1 MNGGPFIDIFEA
13 AKEVN
18 SRVVCYYHSNGNI
31 ESVIPDL
38 IEIGIEILNPV
49 QPECMDPLAIKKRY
63 GEQLTLWGTIGT
75 QRLMPFGSPEE
86 VKTAVKT
93 MIPIGPVITAAWWWL
108 PPTSWN
114 RRFPG
119 KTSWPW
125 LRGSTRSVPRVYGQ
139 S

>member
-1 MNGGPFIDIFEA
+1 MNGGPFIDIFEP

-93 MIPIGPVITAAWWWL
+93 MIL
-108 PPTSWN
+108 
-114 RRFPG
+114 
-119 KTSWPW
+119 
-125 LRGSTRSVPRVYGQ
+125 
-139 S
+139 